1 MSVLEAV
8 VGELA
13 GVPVQRVRHPE
24 ARTTAE
30 LAAARG
36 LPVEA
41 GLKALLMKIRGEW
54 TTLVVRAHER
64 SDNRTVRHAL
74 RSQKLRFLR
83 AEELAT
89 LGLEPGQVPPFGR
102 PVLPCRLVADHG
114 VLEGETVAFTAGSWT
129 DSFVMR
135 TDDWVRVARPE
146 LVGLVDRG

>member
-41 GLKALLMKIRGEW
+41 GLKALLMKMGCRGCQVKTCLMYLKLW
-54 TTLVVRAHER
+54 
-64 SDNRTVRHAL
+64 AL
-74 RSQKLRFLR
+74 NKLL
-83 AEELAT
+83 L
-89 LGLEPGQVPPFGR
+89 LQ
-102 PVLPCRLVADHG
+102 
-114 VLEGETVAFTAGSWT
+114 W
-129 DSFVMR
+129 
-135 TDDWVRVARPE
+135 
-146 LVGLVDRG
+146 